1 MKQEQITV
9 KGKVGSIE
17 IQGKYDYEYPE
28 SLEEGIDMDTDKK
41 VMQLYQNERKTQY
54 MDKCR
59 KDLIKRAT
67 EKIAEQMKTMDLDL

>member
-1 MKQEQITV
+1 MKKETIEV

-17 IQGKYDYEYPE
+17 IAGKYDYEYPE
-28 SLEEGIDMDTDKK
+28 SPEEGLEVDGEKRF
-41 VMQLYQNERKTQY
+41 MQLYQNERKTQF

-67 EKIAEQMKTMDLDL
+67 AKIAEKMKDMDLSL